1 MTAVTADNNI
11 IVVGLAFTQRPRH
24 EVTRVGHML
33 FDETVRVSGQEKRM
47 SERGRE
53 RERRRKQGRDCKQ
66 QAKTVSG

>member
-1 MTAVTADNNI
+1 MTAVTADDNI

-53 RERRRKQGRDCKQ
+53 RERGGGSKEEIVNSRRRQ
-66 QAKTVSG
+66 